1 METKLD
7 KKGLVIRIVGSTVLI
22 LWLVNKF
29 EWNKILEI
37 AKQGSLLYIIA
48 AAIAIQLTV
57 APSILKW
64 KMLVDSSF
72 NQVDKKGASF
82 SKLGRLY
89 YIGLF
94 FNNFLPGS
102 VGGDVARVYY
112 LGKITGIPIATASV
126 GFERITSGAALVAI
140 AIFASFSMESARE
153 FLFPIFIATG
163 IILLA
168 FLLVGRWLKQE
179 SEVKKEISHSKVAIG
194 LQKLKGA
201 LSKIGEAASDYRK
214 EGLKWWLYI
223 AILSILFQVGM
234 ALINHLLF
242 LSFDIHVPWVEM
254 LMIITL
260 ISVLTML
267 PISVN
272 GIGVREGCYIFF
284 FKELGVPDEISVTV
298 SLLFFLLVSLSS
310 LAGGIFWMVE
320 RGRKN

>member
-7 KKGLVIRIVGSTVLI
+7 KKGLLIRLVGSTALI
-22 LWLVNKF
+22 LWLINKF

-37 AKQGSLLYIIA
+37 VKQGSLIYIIA

-57 APSILKW
+57 APSIFKW
-64 KMLVDSSF
+64 KMLVDSSL
-72 NQVDKKGASF
+72 NHVDKKGASF
-82 SKLGRLY
+82 TKLGRLY

-112 LGKITGIPIATASV
+112 LGRITGVPIATASV

-140 AIFASFSMESARE
+140 AIFASFFMESARD

-163 IILLA
+163 IALLV
-168 FLLVGRWLKQE
+168 FLLLGKWVKVE
-179 SEVKKEISHSKVAIG
+179 KKETNYSKVAKGLSKLKVAIG
-194 LQKLKGA
+194 N
-201 LSKIGEAASDYRK
+201 IVEEASDYRK
-214 EGLKWWLYI
+214 EGIKWWLWI
-223 AILSILFQVGM
+223 AVHSILFQVGM

-242 LSFDIHVPWVEM
+242 LSFGINVSWVAM

-267 PISVN
+267 PFSVN
-272 GIGVREGCYIFF
+272 GLGVREGCYIYF

-298 SLLFFLLVSLSS
+298 SLMFFLLVSLSS
-310 LAGGIFWMVE
+310 LAGGFFWMLE
-320 RGRKN
+320 RGRKS

>member
-7 KKGLVIRIVGSTVLI
+7 KKGLIIRLVGSTALI
-22 LWLVNKF
+22 LWLLNKF

-37 AKQGSLLYIIA
+37 AKQGSLIYIIA
-48 AAIAIQLTV
+48 AAIAIQFTV
-57 APSILKW
+57 APSIFKW
-64 KMLVDSSF
+64 KMLVDSSL
-72 NQVDKKGASF
+72 NHVDKKGASF
-82 SKLGRLY
+82 NRLGRLY

-112 LGKITGIPIATASV
+112 LGRITGIPIATASV
-126 GFERITSGAALVAI
+126 GFERLTSGAALVAI
-140 AIFASFSMESARE
+140 AIFASFSMESARD
-153 FLFPIFIATG
+153 FLFPIFIAIG
-163 IILLA
+163 IVMLV
-168 FLLVGRWLKQE
+168 FLLLGRWVKVE
-179 SEVKKEISHSKVAIG
+179 KKETNHSKVANG
-194 LQKLKGA
+194 LQILKSAIG
-201 LSKIGEAASDYRK
+201 KIVKAASDYRK
-214 EGLKWWLYI
+214 EGKKWWLWI

-242 LSFDIHVPWVEM
+242 LSFGIHVSWVAM

-272 GIGVREGCYIFF
+272 GLGVREGCYIFF

-298 SLLFFLLVSLSS
+298 SLMFFLLVSLSS
-310 LAGGIFWMVE
+310 LAGGCFWILE
-320 RGRKN
+320 RGRKG

>member
-7 KKGLVIRIVGSTVLI
+7 KKGLVIRIGGSTLLI

-37 AKQGSLLYIIA
+37 AKQGSLFYIIA

-82 SKLGRLY
+82 NKLGRLY

-102 VGGDVARVYY
+102 VGGDVARVYF
-112 LGKITGIPIATASV
+112 LGRITGIPIATASV
-126 GFERITSGAALVAI
+126 GFERITSGAALIAI

-153 FLFPIFIATG
+153 FLFPIFLGTG
-163 IILLA
+163 IILLV
-168 FLLVGRWLKQE
+168 FLLAGRWIKQE
-179 SEVKKEISHSKVAIG
+179 SRVKKEIPHTKDAIG

-201 LSKIGEAASDYRK
+201 LVKIGEAASDYRK
-214 EGLKWWLYI
+214 EGIKWWLWI

-242 LSFDIHVPWVEM
+242 LSFDISVPWVEL

-284 FKELGVPDEISVTV
+284 FHELGVPDEISVTV
-298 SLLFFLLVSLSS
+298 SLMFFLLVSLSS
-310 LAGGIFWMVE
+310 LAGGFFWMVE
-320 RGRKN
+320 RGRKV